1 MPAHPTE
8 LQVLH
13 SADEIA
19 ARVQDLAARISRDY
33 AGKELHLVCVLE
45 NAFVFAADLV
55 RELSGD
61 VLVSFVRSDK
71 RQLQMGDQVRTEIF
85 FAPQAD
91 VRGHHIL
98 MVEGLIA
105 SGQTSDFLARTFLSR
120 GAASVKHCALMS
132 RKNARTTQLEPE
144 YVAFELEGAFVVG
157 YGLGDPYG
165 RNLGYLAAGDRQ

>member
-1 MPAHPTE
+1 MPATASE
-8 LQVLH
+8 FRVLY

-19 ARVQDLAARISRDY
+19 ARVHDVAANISRDY
-33 AGKELHLVCVLE
+33 AGKELHIVCVLE

-55 RELSGD
+55 RKLSSPI
-61 VLVSFVRSDK
+61 LVSFVRSDK
-71 RQLQMGDQVRTEIF
+71 RQMQMGDNVRTEIF

-120 GAASVKHCALMS
+120 GAASVKHCALLS
-132 RKNARTTQLEPE
+132 RKSARTTELEPE
-144 YVAFELEGAFVVG
+144 YVAFELDGDFVVG
-157 YGLGDPYG
+157 YGLGDPHG
-165 RNLGYLAAGDRQ
+165 RNLPHLSIRA